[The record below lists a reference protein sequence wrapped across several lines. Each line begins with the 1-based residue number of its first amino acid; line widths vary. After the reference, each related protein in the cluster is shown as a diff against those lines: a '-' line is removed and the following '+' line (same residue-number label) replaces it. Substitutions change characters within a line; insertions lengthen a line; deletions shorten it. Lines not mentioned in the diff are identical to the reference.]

1 MAGAFLFER
10 NQEML
15 YKALDKY
22 SNMIYNI
29 LVRRKETTRQEEE
42 TMKLKM
48 NDVMTREAY
57 ECLTAEERRAQ
68 LKVEQA
74 KECSGLRRYPGTCSA
89 VLDRIPAEWWSKYS
103 AEHIGEVMRMLK
115 AAYDDGR
122 QYPSPDEWKRLD

>member
-1 MAGAFLFER
+1 M
-10 NQEML
+10 
-15 YKALDKY
+15 K
-22 SNMIYNI
+22 
-29 LVRRKETTRQEEE
+29 
-42 TMKLKM
+42 KLKM
-48 NDVMTREAY
+48 KDVITRGGY

-74 KECSGLRRYPGTCSA
+74 KEYSGLRRYPGTCSA

-115 AAYDDGR
+115 AAYDDAR